1 MNTDEILRL
10 NDLWQRL
17 KNTDKPIVL
26 YGQGDGADKI
36 INECERHGIII
47 SGVFASDD
55 FVRHQQFRGFTVK
68 SYDELCEQLG
78 DMLVLVAFGT
88 QRKDVLCNIKR
99 IAAKSE
105 TYAPDVAVIGGG
117 LFDKSYFAAHLSE
130 ISAIYERLADSRSK
144 RTFYD
149 IICYKITGDIKYL
162 FDCECIDEPIRFCDD
177 EIFLDL
183 GAYTG
188 DTVGEFVQKTGGK
201 YGKIIAVEPDVK
213 NFAKLVKNTEDLHD
227 ITHINKAVSD
237 RREQICF
244 AMKSGR
250 NSVRSQGGRV
260 LEADSVDNMLWKAS
274 GGKCTYIKMDVEGQE
289 GAAIAGAA
297 NTIAA
302 YQPKMKIAAYHR
314 FDDIIQIPLAVF
326 EQYDGYSLYLRHK
339 PYVPA
344 WDTDYYFVK

>member
-17 KNTDKPIVL
+17 MSTHKPIVL

-55 FVRHQQFRGFTVK
+55 FVRHQQFHGFTVK
-68 SYDELCEQLG
+68 SYDELSAQLG

-88 QRKDVLCNIKR
+88 QREDVLCNIKR
-99 IAAKSE
+99 ITAKSE

-117 LFDKSYFAAHLSE
+117 LFDKAYFAAHLSE
-130 ISAIYERLADSRSK
+130 LSAIYERLADSQSK

-149 IICYKITGDIKYL
+149 ILCYKITGDIKYL
-162 FDCECIDEPIRFCDD
+162 FDCECLDEPIKFCDD

-188 DTVGEFVQKTGGK
+188 DTAAEFVQKTGGH
-201 YGKIIAVEPDVK
+201 YDKIIAVEPDVK
-213 NFAKLVKNTEDLHD
+213 NFAKLVKNTEDFRN

-237 RREQICF
+237 RCEQICF

-250 NSVRSQGGRV
+250 NSVRSQGGKPMQ
-260 LEADSVDNMLWKAS
+260 ADSVDNML
-274 GGKCTYIKMDVEGQE
+274 GGEKCTYIKMDVEGQE
-289 GAAIAGAA
+289 RAAIKGAA

-302 YQPKMKIAAYHR
+302 YQPNMKIAAYHR

-344 WDTDYYFVK
+344 WDTDYFFIK